1 MDKSQ
6 LEINLA
12 EPLMP
17 EASQARFSEL
27 AEFEL
32 ALVGGGNGEVV
43 FG

>member
-12 EPLMP
+12 EPSML
-17 EASQARFSEL
+17 EASQTRLNEL